1 MPPSQSPEILSVT
14 ELTSQIK
21 DTLEGSFP
29 RVWVEGEISDLAK
42 PRSGHLYLTLKDGSS
57 QIRCVMWRSVAEQLQ
72 FDLRDGQAV
81 LCFGSVDVY
90 AARGSY
96 QLVIR
101 RMEPQGLGALQ
112 LAFNQLQ
119 QRLAAEGLFAADRKR
134 PLPLFPRR
142 IGFVTS
148 PTGAAAR
155 DFLEVALRRW
165 PGVSILIIPAI
176 VQGNTAPRSIVAGIT
191 AANAL
196 SPPLDVLVVGRGGG
210 SLEDLWCFNDESVV
224 RAIAAS
230 HIPTVSAVGHE
241 IDVTLADFAA
251 DVRALTPSAAAELV
265 VPDAEQ
271 MRNLL
276 AQLRARM
283 NRSIHNRVEFLKSRL
298 TAVGNRP
305 CFLRPL
311 EPIFDFN
318 RRVDDLDLRMT
329 RAVENLLQKKIHL
342 VQKATSTLDALS
354 PLATLARGYSITTD
368 ARGSTLRASDQVCV
382 GQSITTS
389 LHNGKIISQVTEV
402 TAPNPALSTS

>member
-1 MPPSQSPEILSVT
+1 MPPSTSPEILSVT

-119 QRLAAEGLFAADRKR
+119 QRLAAEGLFATDRKR
-134 PLPLFPRR
+134 PLPIFPRR

-196 SPPLDVLVVGRGGG
+196 APPLDVLVVGRGGG

-265 VPDAEQ
+265 VPDAAQ
-271 MRNLL
+271 IRNLL
-276 AQLRARM
+276 EQFRLRM
-283 NRSIHNRVEFLKSRL
+283 NRSIGTRVNLLQTRL
-298 TAVGNRP
+298 VAASNRP
-305 CFLRPL
+305 CFQRPL
-311 EPIFDFN
+311 EPLFEFN
-318 RRVDDLDLRMT
+318 RRVDELDLRMT
-329 RAVENLLQKKIHL
+329 LGVENRLRQSNQLLQT
-342 VQKATSTLDALS
+342 ATASLEALS

-368 ARGSTLRASDQVCV
+368 ASGVIIRALEQVQN
-382 GQSITTS
+382 GQTITTS
-389 LHNGKIISQVTEV
+389 LRRGKIISLVTELQ
-402 TAPNPALSTS
+402 NPSPSDDTL